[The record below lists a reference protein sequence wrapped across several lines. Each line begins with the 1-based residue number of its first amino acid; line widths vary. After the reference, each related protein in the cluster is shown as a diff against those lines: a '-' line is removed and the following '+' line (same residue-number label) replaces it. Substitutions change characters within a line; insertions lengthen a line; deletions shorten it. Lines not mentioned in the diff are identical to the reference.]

1 MIEQPLFVK
10 DGPDF
15 AYQRGMAATEGES
28 GGFQVSVYRHYE
40 SSMRIVLCRIPRPLY
55 SLNIYVPTV
64 PSNDKGLPHTLEHL
78 IFCGSQRYPSRG
90 YLDAL
95 ANCNLST
102 GTNAWTS
109 DDHTCYTLSTASEEA
124 LANVLPVYLDH
135 VLHPLLKDEQFVT
148 EVYHYDA
155 TGKEQGVV
163 FSEMVARENGEGDLF
178 GINIGRLMN
187 AQDSPYT
194 FMSGGQTAAIAELTN
209 AEIIEYHRKYYDA
222 SNITVV
228 ITGALSEGFTD
239 VLQRLPRDIMKS
251 AGHSSRA
258 PIDCSLPPADQPR
271 SKHVPFPSVDTDSG
285 SVGFGWRGPPSSDA
299 ETVVAIEML
308 LDYLA
313 ETSSSP
319 LKQRFVERPSPL
331 ASDIAVEVM
340 GTVPST
346 VLLHFSGV
354 PHPSSD
360 EPAHDDDSESD
371 GSGDESEEE
380 EEEEEEDPDVP
391 RLFEEGYFERLLI
404 GELQRIHDSRFDGDD
419 QAMQKLAERFRH
431 SLALDME
438 NKPDDLIQEM
448 ICIDIVNSH
457 FSPHSQDSALSI
469 GSRANIFEIVDRL
482 ASKPLE
488 FWLDLLKTWMIDAPT
503 YYVAMTPSATLGPQL
518 ENARREVEKRNEA
531 SIVDKEEH
539 ARAIA
544 RAVETSKVNIPA
556 SVRRTIPMP
565 DLSRVTSLPH
575 SQRLDV
581 LTKAIGPASAVQLI
595 WIESEFPEVI
605 LHIPNHVPNDLR
617 PYMVLF
623 QELLLC
629 SDLLLPAGVIYDTEE
644 DPTTQERRI
653 AYTTVVERLAALTT
667 SSESAIGFGNE
678 NFSCGWLEE
687 LFVLSINSPREKLNL
702 AVRWLIQALMF
713 AEFTAER
720 ILTVAQNLL
729 SEIND
734 WKRDGY
740 LVAMT
745 VITYFT
751 AQDRPG
757 KPRWMDKYISIFEQ
771 ESVLK
776 HIIEQAK
783 AGNIESLVS
792 KLNSIQDL
800 LIASSGGFL
809 TLAMPSNADAQS
821 HVADFTRE
829 WDANLVQR
837 STTPVVTTEVV
848 QSPFPYE
855 RSTRFPVLSKPQR
868 LHIPMPSLQASY
880 VQLAF
885 KCDLYRTPS
894 PGRDFDE
901 ELSELPSL
909 DYYALGMLTN
919 LLHRVDGP
927 LYNAIRGK
935 GYAYSVYF
943 AQCIW
948 VDMLMFICSSASD
961 APKAILEMRQLIAD
975 LDAGWDEYVS
985 DFEINMTR
993 SSMVFESTAS
1003 QATPHDMMSKCVS
1016 SNIMGFESA
1025 VQSNRWRNTHLSALK
1040 KDDLRRVYDLYLRKF
1055 ADPEYPAFTVV
1066 LTPPDTILPGE
1077 LGEFEHQSLEG
1088 LFKPFTPN

>member
-15 AYQRGMAATEGES
+15 AYQRGMAATEGEN
-28 GGFQVSVYRHYE
+28 GGFQVSIYRHYE

-194 FMSGGQTAAIAELTN
+194 FI
-209 AEIIEYHRKYYDA
+209 
-222 SNITVV
+222 
-228 ITGALSEGFTD
+228 
-239 VLQRLPRDIMKS
+239 
-251 AGHSSRA
+251 
-258 PIDCSLPPADQPR
+258 
-271 SKHVPFPSVDTDSG
+271 
-285 SVGFGWRGPPSSDA
+285 
-299 ETVVAIEML
+299 
-308 LDYLA
+308 
-313 ETSSSP
+313 
-319 LKQRFVERPSPL
+319 
-331 ASDIAVEVM
+331 
-340 GTVPST
+340 
-346 VLLHFSGV
+346 
-354 PHPSSD
+354 
-360 EPAHDDDSESD
+360 
-371 GSGDESEEE
+371 
-380 EEEEEEDPDVP
+380 
-391 RLFEEGYFERLLI
+391 
-404 GELQRIHDSRFDGDD
+404 
-419 QAMQKLAERFRH
+419 
-431 SLALDME
+431 
-438 NKPDDLIQEM
+438 
-448 ICIDIVNSH
+448 
-457 FSPHSQDSALSI
+457 
-469 GSRANIFEIVDRL
+469 
-482 ASKPLE
+482 KPLE

-503 YYVAMTPSATLGPQL
+503 YHVAMTPSATLGPQL

-644 DPTTQERRI
+644 EPTTQERRI

-837 STTPVVTTEVV
+837 STTPVVTTKVV

-885 KCDLYRTPS
+885 
-894 PGRDFDE
+894 
-901 ELSELPSL
+901 
-909 DYYALGMLTN
+909 
-919 LLHRVDGP
+919 
-927 LYNAIRGK
+927 
-935 GYAYSVYF
+935 
-943 AQCIW
+943 
-948 VDMLMFICSSASD
+948 
-961 APKAILEMRQLIAD
+961 
-975 LDAGWDEYVS
+975 
-985 DFEINMTR
+985 
-993 SSMVFESTAS
+993 
-1003 QATPHDMMSKCVS
+1003 
-1016 SNIMGFESA
+1016 
-1025 VQSNRWRNTHLSALK
+1025 
-1040 KDDLRRVYDLYLRKF
+1040 
-1055 ADPEYPAFTVV
+1055 
-1066 LTPPDTILPGE
+1066 
-1077 LGEFEHQSLEG
+1077 
-1088 LFKPFTPN
+1088 